1 MIVRNNSIDILRY
14 IFNVLV
20 VGIHLDLLNDISPI
34 LNFLFSYP
42 LGSIVVPFF
51 FAISGYYS
59 NLEVNTKPKIL
70 NLLKKYIFYFFLY
83 LPLYIYINSPK
94 WNLETIITTILFD
107 GPFYHLWFLPA
118 LIFSI
123 VITNITQCKCLK
135 LAFPILIYMW
145 NYT

>member
-83 LPLYIYINSPK
+83 LPLYIPVFRS
-94 WNLETIITTILFD
+94 
-107 GPFYHLWFLPA
+107 
-118 LIFSI
+118 
-123 VITNITQCKCLK
+123 
-135 LAFPILIYMW
+135 
-145 NYT
+145 